1 MLFKV
6 KVERSMFLKKETYT
20 VYGIRSEDEK
30 GNKVT
35 QFLIYDEGK
44 WKWQDAFQFVPLDE

>member
-6 KVERSMFLKKETYT
+6 KVDRSLLKKGTYT
-20 VYGIRSEDEK
+20 VYGIRNEDEK

-35 QFLIYDEGK
+35 QFLIYDEGE
-44 WKWQDAFQFVPLDE
+44 WKWEDAFQFAPLDE